1 MAEPKPIV
9 EFACLNQLVFVLI
22 QGLGPTPG
30 KQEQTA
36 SDGLPDIQRLL
47 DSLPSIP
54 KTARTGI
61 LRQLSVKADQSEIR
75 YQPGLIPLLQEEHE
89 FPNNSADLDGE
100 PLAGIKRTLS
110 PYLLHDTLILDFESA
125 LNRTPVASLHS
136 CRVSLPS
143 TLGQCF
149 FLFVQADTASDEL
162 VHTLGNDALG
172 VGDSQP
178 IKAELLG
185 SPIWEFVQHGIS
197 HYVWIRP
204 SRELDGDEVAH
215 IYNRLC
221 CRAKIEYAVK
231 QAADAYKRGL
241 VYYQQIE
248 DCLSAIH
255 PLKPTTNGE
264 ERAKRMEILEKILSS
279 LPLHSHGL
287 ARCERDLGS
296 YSLLLTNSQANAHR
310 SAAYLPSTDTFLKAY
325 FAEDCAIHLRQIE
338 HDLNV
343 LSPGR
348 RYADQAIEAIRAM
361 VGLDSQKLQMER
373 QEQENNREQHLRKD
387 LAIVASGLAVS
398 SIAASTRSRPTE
410 KFLTHRV
417 PDYAKSP
424 YKPWPEILW
433 LADIVILALLGLLS
447 AFLASLLWPFIQ
459 SHWDRDTPRV
469 KPLEDSQPPIDLPAD
484 VCGDAADVG
493 MGAGVDLPAEGAGR
507 CKGDLE

>member
-1 MAEPKPIV
+1 MAEPKPNV

-22 QGLGPTPG
+22 QGLGPTPDN
-30 KQEQTA
+30 QEQTA
-36 SDGLPDIQRLL
+36 SDGLPDIRRLL

-54 KTARTGI
+54 QTARTGI

-110 PYLLHDTLILDFESA
+110 PYLLHDTLILDLESA
-125 LNRTPVASLHS
+125 LNRAPVASLHS

-162 VHTLGNDALG
+162 AHTLGNDALG
-172 VGDSQP
+172 VGDTQP

-185 SPIWEFVQHGIS
+185 SPIWELVQHGIS

-287 ARCERDLGS
+287 AHCERDLDS
-296 YSLLLTNSQANAHR
+296 HRLLLTNSKANAHL

-338 HDLNV
+338 HDLMV
-343 LSPGR
+343 LRPGR
-348 RYADQAIEAIRAM
+348 RYADQAIDAIRAL
-361 VGLDSQKLQMER
+361 VALDSQKQQMELE
-373 QEQENNREQHLRKD
+373 EQEAQREKRLQKT
-387 LAIVASGLAVS
+387 LAILASGLAIS
-398 SIAASTRSRPTE
+398 GIAASTRARPTE
-410 KFLTHRV
+410 KFIERHV
-417 PDYAKSP
+417 PHFAKP
-424 YKPWPEILW
+424 AHKPPAEVLW
-433 LADIVILALLGLLS
+433 FADISVI
-447 AFLASLLWPFIQ
+447 AFLGVMTAFLVASF
-459 SHWDRDTPRV
+459 WDRAKCLLHRFKRRA
-469 KPLEDSQPPIDLPAD
+469 KP
-484 VCGDAADVG
+484 
-493 MGAGVDLPAEGAGR
+493 
-507 CKGDLE
+507 

>member
-1 MAEPKPIV
+1 MAEPKPNV

-22 QGLGPTPG
+22 QGLGPTPDN
-30 KQEQTA
+30 QEQTA

-54 KTARTGI
+54 QPARTGI
-61 LRQLSVKADQSEIR
+61 LRQLSVKAAAQSVIR

-110 PYLLHDTLILDFESA
+110 PYLLHDTLILDLEST
-125 LNRTPVASLHS
+125 LNRAAVASLHS

-143 TLGQCF
+143 SLGQCF

-162 VHTLGNDALG
+162 AHTLGHDALG

-197 HYVWIRP
+197 YYVWIRP

-221 CRAKIEYAVK
+221 CRAKIEYAVQ

-241 VYYQQIE
+241 VHYQQIE

-255 PLKPTTNGE
+255 PLEPTTNGE
-264 ERAKRMEILEKILSS
+264 ERAKRMAILEKILSS
-279 LPLHSHGL
+279 LPLHSHNL

-296 YSLLLTNSQANAHR
+296 YRLLLTNSQANAHR

-387 LAIVASGLAVS
+387 LAIVGSGLAVS

-447 AFLASLLWPFIQ
+447 AFLVAHLWPFI
-459 SHWDRDTPRV
+459 SIPRARDTPRV

-493 MGAGVDLPAEGAGR
+493 MGAGDDLPAEGAR
-507 CKGDLE
+507 EMPR